1 MIKNILLLAIFSF
14 NITFVVLVVNTY
26 LSNELEKKIND
37 KRKTVEIQIENNI
50 NGLPILVADTNDVI
64 EFNYGFENINT
75 KKKRSFWQ
83 LFKKND

>member
-1 MIKNILLLAIFSF
+1 MIKNILSLTIFLF
-14 NITFVVLVVNTY
+14 NITFFVLVVNTY
-26 LSNELEKKIND
+26 FSNEIEKKIND
-37 KRKTVEIQIENNI
+37 KRKSAEMTIENNI

-64 EFNYGFENINT
+64 KFNYGFENINT

>member
-75 KKKRSFWQ
+75 KKK
-83 LFKKND
+83 KKFLATI

>member
-64 EFNYGFENINT
+64 EFNYGFENINK